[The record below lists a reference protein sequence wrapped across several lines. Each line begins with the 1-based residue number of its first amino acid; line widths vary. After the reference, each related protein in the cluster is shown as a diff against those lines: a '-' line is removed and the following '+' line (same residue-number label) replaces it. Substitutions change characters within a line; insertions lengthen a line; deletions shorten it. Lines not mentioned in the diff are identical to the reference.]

1 MHQVKAVSRLIHKEN
16 MKKQLEM
23 RKRLSS
29 LPGGADAADHCVEPE
44 DDGIRPHLSVGGNIF
59 SKGGFRS
66 DDLKELLSDYPQA
79 T

>member
-29 LPGGADAADHCVEPE
+29 LPGGADAADQHEEPAV
-44 DDGIRPHLSVGGNIF
+44 DGRQTTL
-59 SKGGFRS
+59 
-66 DDLKELLSDYPQA
+66 
-79 T
+79 